1 MTIIKLT
8 KNFLSESG
16 INQVALAREVGIHP
30 TTLNR
35 YLHGK
40 IKPGTGEILANFLLA
55 RCACGALTATPT
67 TPPANAGP
75 GESSPAPQEARD
87 A

>member
-8 KNFLSESG
+8 KNFLSRSSL
-16 INQVALAREVGIHP
+16 NQAALAREVGIHP

-40 IKPGTGEILANFLLA
+40 IKPGTGEILANFLLSQ
-55 RCACGALTATPT
+55 CACGGLTATPT
-67 TPPANAGP
+67 TPPAAGSEP
-75 GESSPAPQEARD
+75 QPSPQEAQD

>member
-8 KNFLSESG
+8 KNFLSSSG
-16 INQVALAREVGIHP
+16 VNQVALAGKVGIHP

-55 RCACGALTATPT
+55 RRACGALTATPT
-67 TPPANAGP
+67 TPPGDAGAAEAQP
-75 GESSPAPQEARD
+75 PQEAQD